1 MSEAQSYRL
10 LIADDHPLFR
20 GALREAVTGLFREV
34 DIAEAG
40 TFEEVTELAERGGD
54 VDLILLDL
62 AMPTITG
69 FEGAKAFRKAANTRD
84 AILVAFSGMITEDE
98 QARFR
103 RIGFDE
109 VLPKPVAA
117 IALVQ
122 RIEGFIA
129 RRRAAESSEA

>member
-1 MSEAQSYRL
+1 MCAAQKGRILLVDDDDAVRAAYERL
-10 LIADDHPLFR
+10 LIKADYDVRVARAPYEGL
-20 GALREAVTGLFREV
+20 EATT
-34 DIAEAG
+34 DW
-40 TFEEVTELAERGGD
+40 TPD
-54 VDLILLDL
+54 VILLDL

-69 FEGAKAFRKAANTRD
+69 FEGAKAFRKNVNTRG
-84 AILVAFSGMITEDE
+84 AILVAFSGMISEDE
-98 QARFR
+98 LTRFR

-129 RRRAAESSEA
+129 RRRAAPAAEQ

>member
-1 MSEAQSYRL
+1 MSAAHKGRILLVDDNDAVRAAYERL
-10 LIADDHPLFR
+10 LTRADYDVRVARAPYEGL
-20 GALREAVTGLFREV
+20 EATTDWVP
-34 DIAEAG
+34 
-40 TFEEVTELAERGGD
+40 
-54 VDLILLDL
+54 DLILLDL

-129 RRRAAESSEA
+129 RRRAAESTEA